1 MRKKHICNQP
11 ESSPVY
17 CVESVYYFCKD
28 RGIIQRSRREESERQ
43 RGQNLPLDFCKNE
56 GLFSLQWPYFVYET
70 LLHYCSTQLKVL
82 TNVFCLE
89 YCTEVIYVYMYSFM
103 NVFLIP
109 YTRMECNF
117 FVILFA
123 ISSLWRLS
131 RDLACVGSGGPL
143 LLLYCVLYVLW
154 FVFKKNSSVFE
165 ASMNS
170 VWRNAFL
177 FIWIATMGLEQ
188 KGLLFPLLATINLSI
203 YLSSWWNCY
212 ICTLN

>member
-1 MRKKHICNQP
+1 MCKWHICNQP

-17 CVESVYYFCKD
+17 YVENVYYFCKD
-28 RGIIQRSRREESERQ
+28 RGIIQRRRREESER
-43 RGQNLPLDFCKNE
+43 RCGQNLPLDFCKNE

-70 LLHYCSTQLKVL
+70 LLHYCSTRLKVL

-109 YTRMECNF
+109 YTRTECNF

-123 ISSLWRLS
+123 ILSPWGLS
-131 RDLACVGSGGPL
+131 RGLACVGSGGPL
-143 LLLYCVLYVLW
+143 LLLYCILYVLW
-154 FVFKKNSSVFE
+154 FVFKKKNSSVFE
-165 ASMNS
+165 TSMNS

-177 FIWIATMGLEQ
+177 FI
-188 KGLLFPLLATINLSI
+188 
-203 YLSSWWNCY
+203 
-212 ICTLN
+212 